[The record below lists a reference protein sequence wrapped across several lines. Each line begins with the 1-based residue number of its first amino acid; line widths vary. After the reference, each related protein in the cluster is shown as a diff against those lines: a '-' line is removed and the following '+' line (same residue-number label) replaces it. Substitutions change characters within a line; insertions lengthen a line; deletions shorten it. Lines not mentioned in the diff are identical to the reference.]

1 VSGLRSE
8 RVRLYQTVRTAHLE
22 RARQLSPATIVY
34 RGTRYDFDR
43 SLADGLDLIPAGP
56 VRAAWLLAR
65 SSVRQLEVNEPLMLS
80 SLRRTA
86 LAIAALKLRSRLGG
100 PDVRVVSYAIENA
113 DPFQP
118 MTGRAGAGWRGVEHR
133 VLARY
138 VWRSLH
144 RVAFGTEAARVTYAT
159 ALAGATGPETTT
171 VIPAIPAACGCS
183 PGVGADAPRVLFLG
197 ALAERKGFGLVLAA
211 WPHLKERVPNAEL
224 TIVGTGDLEERARR
238 AADADASIN
247 LFIAPSR
254 ADIHR
259 ELRRSRVLVLPS
271 QPAPGWREQVGLP
284 ICEGLAHG
292 CSIVATTETGL
303 AGWLLAHGHRVLAP
317 GDSDERIADALEA
330 ALRQGRP
337 ASSVLADLPGTD
349 GRLDADTWL
358 FDEAGPGRPGDRS
371 QR

>member
-22 RARQLSPATIVY
+22 RARQLSPATILY

-56 VRAAWLLAR
+56 VRATWLLAR
-65 SSVRQLEVNEPLMLS
+65 SSVRQLEVNEPLMVS

-100 PDVRVVSYAIENA
+100 PDVRLVSYAIENA
-113 DPFQP
+113 DPFRP
-118 MTGRAGAGWRGVEHR
+118 MIDHASARWRRVEHR
-133 VLARY
+133 ILARY

-144 RVAFGTEAARVTYAT
+144 RVAFGTEAARATYEA
-159 ALAGATGPETTT
+159 ALAGVTGPKTTT
-171 VIPAIPAACGCS
+171 VIPAIPAPCRCPPAA
-183 PGVGADAPRVLFLG
+183 PEDAPRVLFLG

-211 WPHLKERVPNAEL
+211 WPYLKERVPNARL
-224 TIVGTGDLEERARR
+224 TIVGTGELEERARR
-238 AADADASIN
+238 AADADTSID
-247 LFIAPSR
+247 LLVAPSR
-254 ADIHR
+254 TDIHR
-259 ELRRSRVLVLPS
+259 ELRRSQVLVLPS

-303 AGWLLAHGHRVLAP
+303 ADWLVAHGHRVLAP
-317 GDSDERIADALEA
+317 GDSGERIAGALED
-330 ALRQGRP
+330 ALRQSRP
-337 ASSVLADLPGTD
+337 TASVLADLPGTD

-358 FDEAGPGRPGDRS
+358 FAGSGRPGIRG